1 MNVAFETQGVNFVA
15 FTGYALIYDAAA
27 VGEVTA
33 AVNHDVLT
41 TLSDK
46 IDPSILEAAN
56 QAAATMTDIASN
68 TVIS

>member
-1 MNVAFETQGVNFVA
+1 MNLAFETQGVNFIA
-15 FTGYALIYDAAA
+15 LTGYALIYDAAA

-33 AVNHDVLT
+33 AVNNDVLT
-41 TLSDK
+41 ALSEK
-46 IDPSILEAAN
+46 IDPSVLEAAN